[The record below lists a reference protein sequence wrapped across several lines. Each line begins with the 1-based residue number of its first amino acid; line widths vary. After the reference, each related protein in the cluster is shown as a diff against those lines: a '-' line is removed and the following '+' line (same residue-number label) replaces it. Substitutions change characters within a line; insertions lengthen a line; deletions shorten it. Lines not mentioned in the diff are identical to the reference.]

1 MMGFENLIAAGRGAV
16 HIQYEWLL
24 MHPDIRILDTRA
36 LNRPICFNVGKL
48 LIVTAKLH
56 VNICFF
62 HCCKVALALLLK
74 SLEVLL

>member
-1 MMGFENLIAAGRGAV
+1 MSFEKLIFPGKGAV

-24 MHPDIRILDTRA
+24 MHPDIGILDTRA

-56 VNICFF
+56 VNIYFF
-62 HCCKVALALLLK
+62 IVVKLLMHYY
-74 SLEVLL
+74 